1 MIVSAFIA
9 LAFILQATHPS
20 PAPAQSFAEC
30 QAWLCLP
37 AGYDVRGG
45 SPTTACEPARQ
56 AVLRRLR
63 LRMDP
68 LPSWSSCAARF
79 GWNTANLNWTQPT
92 DAPCPHGGSVNAGG
106 MCQGTDTNGCTYT
119 YSPRESGNVWVHVDG
134 PRTGSPHR
142 YILANA
148 GALNV
153 DRNSCRPPI
162 SDCVDCGGGDPPQ
175 IAGPALPTSAVG
187 GVGGGVG
194 AAPN

>member
-106 MCQGTDTNGCTYT
+106 MCQGTDADGCTYT

-142 YILANA
+142 YTLADA
-148 GALNV
+148 GARNV
-153 DRNSCRPPI
+153 ECPPDI
-162 SDCVDCGGGDPPQ
+162 DGGPGPGLPPGQ
-175 IAGPALPTSAVG
+175 VVGPALPTAPVG